1 MKRIMRNQKGFTLLE
16 IIVVLAVLG
25 ALAAMLAPVV
35 FRYIDDANRS
45 RAQNDVSAIAAAI
58 NQFYKDTGRYP
69 LYTTGT
75 SKLAHTPATDPSYL
89 TSDPDCDPTDTNL
102 TTCDAFEPEVDAAA
116 SGWTFSTKA
125 DSLTNQLIM
134 NGPGYTDSGPRA
146 WRGPYLETVPETDV
160 WGRSFVVNILKADPA
175 DGTPEVVVVLSA
187 GANGT
192 IETDGDVEA
201 TSGNFVAGGDDII
214 ARVK

>member
-1 MKRIMRNQKGFTLLE
+1 MMKSAIRNQKGFTLLE

-58 NQFYKDTGRYP
+58 SQMYKDTGRYP
-69 LYTTGT
+69 LYASGQG
-75 SKLAHTPATDPSYL
+75 KLAHTPASDPSYL
-89 TSDPDCDPTDTNL
+89 TSDPDCDPSDTNL
-102 TTCDAFEPEVDAAA
+102 TTCDGFEPEVGSAT
-116 SGWTFSTKA
+116 GWTFSTKA
-125 DSLTNQLIM
+125 DSLTGQLIT
-134 NGPGYTDSGPRA
+134 NASGYATTGPRA

-175 DGTPEVVVVLSA
+175 DATPEVVVVLSA

-192 IETDGDVEA
+192 IETNADTLA
-201 TSGNFVAGGDDII
+201 IAGNFVAGGDDVI